1 MLTTSDDDAEIPEPM
16 RARASGH
23 ILKSMPKSEM
33 LKIIRAAHSGG
44 RHVSP
49 EAAARLA
56 EHPREERTHTNQ
68 DAAWPASP
76 GSLLLVLALLLL
88 LAPSPAA
95 AVDPERHIS
104 QYGHTAWKIYD
115 GAIPNF
121 NEITQ
126 TTDGYIWLGT
136 QDGLMRFDGVRFS
149 LWRSV
154 DGKPLIKVF
163 TALLGANDGSLWIGS
178 LDGLMRLKNGR
189 LYRYTKPSERAPVST
204 IVQDRAGTI
213 WVGRH
218 HAPKGSGSLC
228 RAEESELVCYGAK
241 DGILAQFAVNLTQDS
256 DGYFWVGGDILC
268 RWRPGSAATCFDEVG
283 RQGGTRKFISA
294 LAGGPSGSVWA
305 SIDSVGPQFGVRYF
319 SGGKWSPFIVPG
331 FDGPSI
337 RSHKLYLDRHN
348 SLWIG
353 TENNG
358 LYRIHDGAVDHYGSP
373 DGLSSNSIDG
383 FYEDREGNFWVATDG
398 GLDMFRDTPVV
409 SYSMAQGLFASTISS
424 ILARRDGSIWIG
436 NEGAIDIL
444 RNGEHSLLSLR
455 DLPGD
460 SVGPLFEDHAQ
471 TVWLGL
477 DLALLAYRD
486 GRFVEVMQP
495 AGIPLWPNQLLAI
508 TEDTGGNIWAL
519 GRSGHLFRIQN
530 QKAVEDIQ
538 LGQSLSSACCLEPDN
553 NGGVWIASKGKIA
566 RYHAGQLETYPL
578 EDDNG
583 PLFVHEMIADAD
595 NSLLISTNRGL
606 VRWSNGQHAALGMRN
621 GLPCESIYSTIK
633 DDNGSLWL
641 YARCG
646 LLQIEASQ
654 VAKWEGSPSSPIISR
669 VLDAHDGA
677 FPGIQEPRQ
686 HISSKAP
693 DGRLWFTNGALVQ
706 VVDPKRLGRNEVIPP
721 VAIEDL
727 IADRKALGAQAGMRI
742 PALTRDLQ
750 IDYTALSFSVPQK
763 VRFRYILEGHDTI
776 WQEPGERRQAYY
788 TDLTPGNYRFHV
800 IACNNDGVWNE
811 AGASLDFSI
820 VPAWYQTIWFRI
832 FCVTIFGV
840 SLWALY
846 RLRLRQM
853 AYQFNMRLEERVSE
867 RSRIARDLH
876 DTLLQTFHGL
886 LLRFQTVSQLL
897 PARPEEAKQRLDLA
911 IEQAAEAITEGRD
924 AVQGLRSSTVETN
937 DLAVAIRTIGEE
949 LAADETNQ
957 SAAVFQVE
965 VEGTPRNLH
974 PILRDEVYRL
984 AGEALRNAFWHAQ
997 ARRIEVEIRYDRRQ
1011 FRLRVRDDGK
1021 GIDPKVLGGE
1031 GREGHYGLHGMRE
1044 RAKLVGGKVAVWSER
1059 DSGTE
1064 VELSIPASTAYA
1076 TATRRRSW
1084 LAEKLSGKGTD
1095 AKETELKS

>member
-444 RNGEHSLLSLR
+444 RNGQHSLLSPH
-455 DLPGD
+455 DLSGD
-460 SVGPLFEDHAQ
+460 SGVALFEDHAQ

-477 DLALLAYRD
+477 DRALLAYRN
-486 GRFVEVMQP
+486 GRFFEIRRP
-495 AGIPLWPNQLLAI
+495 DGSPLRQNSELPV
-508 TEDTGGNIWAL
+508 TEDVDGNIWAL
-519 GRSGHLFRIQN
+519 GQTGHLFRI
-530 QKAVEDIQ
+530 KDRKIVEDIQ
-538 LGQSLSSACCLEPDN
+538 LGESLASASLLEPDKS
-553 NGGVWIASKGKIA
+553 GGLWIGSKAGQIA
-566 RYHAGQLETYPL
+566 RYHAGQLETHSL
-578 EDDNG
+578 TDDKD
-583 PLFVHEMIADAD
+583 PFFITEMMVDTD
-595 NSLLISTNRGL
+595 NSLLVSTKRGL
-606 VRWSNGQHAALGMRN
+606 VRWFNGQQTALGMKN
-621 GLPCESIYSTIK
+621 GLPCESIYSAIK

-646 LLQIEASQ
+646 LLQIDASQ
-654 VAKWEGSPSSPIISR
+654 VAKWEGSPTSPISAR
-669 VLDAHDGA
+669 VFDAHDGA
-677 FPGIQEPRQ
+677 FPSTQAPRQ

-693 DGRLWFTNGALVQ
+693 DGRLWFTNGTVAQ
-706 VVDPKRLGRNEVIPP
+706 VVDPEHLSRNEVMPP
-721 VAIEDL
+721 VAIEDVV
-727 IADRKALGAQAGMRI
+727 ADRKVLGAQAGMRV

-763 VRFRYILEGHDTI
+763 VRFRYKLEGSDTQ
-776 WQEPGERRQAYY
+776 WQDAGTRRQAFY
-788 TDLTPGNYRFHV
+788 TNLSPGQYRFRV
-800 IACNNDGVWNE
+800 IACNDDGVWNE
-811 AGASLDFSI
+811 SGATLSFS
-820 VPAWYQTIWFRI
+820 VTPAWYQTNSFRVACFLAGI
-832 FCVTIFGV
+832 LL
-840 SLWALY
+840 LWALH
-846 RLRLRQM
+846 RLRMQQAARALNLR
-853 AYQFNMRLEERVSE
+853 FDERLSE
-867 RSRIARDLH
+867 RTRIAQELH
-876 DTLLQTFHGL
+876 DTLLQGVLSASMQLDVANDQLAAGSPAKPLVERVLELQRQVIDDGRNAIRGL
-886 LLRFQTVSQLL
+886 RVGGD
-897 PARPEEAKQRLDLA
+897 AALDM
-911 IEQAAEAITEGRD
+911 AEAFSRIP
-924 AVQGLRSSTVETN
+924 Q
-937 DLAVAIRTIGEE
+937 E
-949 LAADETNQ
+949 LGAQTGVDFR
-957 SAAVFQVE
+957 VL
-965 VEGTPRNLH
+965 VEGAYRPLH
-974 PILRDEVYRL
+974 PIIRDEVYRISR
-984 AGEALRNAFWHAQ
+984 EAVVNAFRHSGATM
-997 ARRIEVEIRYDRRQ
+997 IEVELEYGAHE
-1011 FRLRVRDDGK
+1011 LRILVRDNGGGMDSQLLRQGK
-1021 GIDPKVLGGE
+1021 
-1031 GREGHYGLHGMRE
+1031 EGHWGLSGMRE
-1044 RAKLVGGKVAVWSER
+1044 RADKIGAKFKVWSGAAG
-1059 DSGTE
+1059 GTE
-1064 VELSIPASTAYA
+1064 MELRVPGRIAFESQTSGNASK
-1076 TATRRRSW
+1076 S
-1084 LAEKLSGKGTD
+1084 LSK
-1095 AKETELKS
+1095 ANS